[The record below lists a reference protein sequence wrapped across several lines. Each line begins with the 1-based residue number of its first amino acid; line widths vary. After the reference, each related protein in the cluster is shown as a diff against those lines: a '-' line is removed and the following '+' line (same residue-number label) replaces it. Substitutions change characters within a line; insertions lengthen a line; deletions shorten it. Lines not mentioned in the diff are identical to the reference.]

1 MKSSHFRHQYVPVK
15 RVIGVSLFHLGLS
28 NATLSG
34 ALPSWCRTG
43 SPMRL
48 IAGLLL
54 LAEIILY
61 CPRLSAQI
69 RPSVPVNPTVGTS
82 QIIVGVSNVQ
92 SGPSR
97 SLGQNLLRGSA
108 AYFELVNRG
117 TGIHGRRIS
126 IVLKD
131 DRYEP
136 DPAVQNTNE
145 LIEKEKAFF
154 LFDYVGTPTLTR
166 VLPLLKYYEEEKIV
180 NVAPFT
186 GADPQRKPPYDKFVF
201 NIRAS
206 YREETRA
213 LVRYLY
219 AKGYRRIGF
228 LGQADA
234 YGKSGEIGVT
244 DALAELNLKPV
255 EAVSYRR
262 NQPFETD
269 MAAQVS
275 ILRQAGAD
283 AVIAVGVYGPC
294 GAFIRDARMAGWDVP
309 VANVSFVGA
318 EVLLDKL
325 RETSKTSGKD
335 LTGNLINSQVVPSP
349 DDVRY
354 PLVVDYRAHIA
365 PENYG
370 FVTLEGWLNAVVVTE
385 ALRRAGPSPSRE
397 DFIRAMESLHGWD
410 PGLGVDLEFSSTN
423 HQGLHRVWLTR
434 TENASWVSDEA
445 SEKAR

>member
-1 MKSSHFRHQYVPVK
+1 MRWRANLSVLAAALLSSAILGGKPRAPVPEEPAGEA
-15 RVIGVSLFHLGLS
+15 RVL
-28 NATLSG
+28 
-34 ALPSWCRTG
+34 
-43 SPMRL
+43 
-48 IAGLLL
+48 
-54 LAEIILY
+54 
-61 CPRLSAQI
+61 
-69 RPSVPVNPTVGTS
+69 
-82 QIIVGVSNVQ
+82 VGVSNVQ

-97 SLGQNLLRGSA
+97 SLGQNLLRGSL
-108 AYFELVNRG
+108 AYFDLVNAQG
-117 TGIHGRRIS
+117 GIFGRKIF
-126 IVLKD
+126 ILLKD

-145 LIEKEKAFF
+145 LIQNENAFF

-166 VLPLLKYYEEEKIV
+166 VLPLLKYYEKQKIV
-180 NVAPFT
+180 NIAPFT

-213 LVRYLY
+213 LVQYLY
-219 AKGYRRIGF
+219 RKGHRRIGF

-244 DALAELNLKPV
+244 DALAELDLKPV
-255 EAVSYRR
+255 ETVSYRR

-269 MAAQVS
+269 MTTQVR

-294 GAFIRDARMAGWDVP
+294 GAFIRDARMAGWDAP

-318 EVLLDKL
+318 EVLLDEL
-325 RETSKTSGKD
+325 RRASKTSRKD
-335 LTGNLINSQVVPSP
+335 LTINLLNSQVVPSP
-349 DDVRY
+349 GDTLY
-354 PLVVDYRAHIA
+354 PLVASYRAHLA

-397 DFIRAMESLHGWD
+397 DFIRALETLHGWD
-410 PGLGVDLEFSSTN
+410 PGLGVNLDFSSTS

-434 TENASWVSDEA
+434 TENGNWVPEVFPEQA
-445 SEKAR
+445 K

>member
-1 MKSSHFRHQYVPVK
+1 MTHTV
-15 RVIGVSLFHLGLS
+15 GLS
-28 NATLSG
+28 AFAGVVLSS
-34 ALPSWCRTG
+34 A
-43 SPMRL
+43 
-48 IAGLLL
+48 L
-54 LAEIILY
+54 LA
-61 CPRLSAQI
+61 AQI
-69 RPSVPVNPTVGTS
+69 HPSAPEEHPPATS

-97 SLGQNLLRGSA
+97 SLGQNLLRGST
-108 AYFELVNRG
+108 AYFDLVNARG
-117 TGIHGRRIS
+117 GIYGRTIS

-131 DRYEP
+131 DKYEP

-166 VLPLLKYYEEEKIV
+166 VLPLLKYYEKEKIV
-180 NVAPFT
+180 NVSPFT

-219 AKGYRRIGF
+219 GKGYRRIGF

-255 EAVSYRR
+255 ETVSYKR

-269 MAAQVS
+269 MSAQVR
-275 ILRQAGAD
+275 ILRQAGTD

-294 GAFIRDARMAGWDVP
+294 GAFIRDARMAGWNVP

-325 RETSKTSGKD
+325 QAASKTAGRD
-335 LTGNLINSQVVPSP
+335 LTANLINSQVVPSP
-349 DDVRY
+349 GDQRY
-354 PLVVDYRAHIA
+354 RLVSDYRAHLTS
-365 PENYG
+365 ENYG

-385 ALRRAGPSPSRE
+385 ALARAGPSPSRE

-410 PGLGVDLEFSSTN
+410 PGLGVNLEFSSTS

-434 TENASWVSDEA
+434 TENGHWVPEEA
-445 SEKAR
+445 PESAK

>member
-1 MKSSHFRHQYVPVK
+1 MKH
-15 RVIGVSLFHLGLS
+15 IASL
-28 NATLSG
+28 
-34 ALPSWCRTG
+34 W
-43 SPMRL
+43 
-48 IAGLLL
+48 L
-54 LAEIILY
+54 LAGAV
-61 CPRLSAQI
+61 LSCTQI
-69 RPSVPVNPTVGTS
+69 RPSAPKDYGVVNQ

-108 AYFELVNRG
+108 AYFELVNARG
-117 TGIHGRRIS
+117 GVYGRKIS

-131 DRYEP
+131 DKYEP

-145 LIEKEKAFF
+145 LIEKEKSFF

-166 VLPLLKYYEEEKIV
+166 VLPLLKYYEKENIV

-219 AKGYRRIGF
+219 DKGYQRIGF

-234 YGKSGEIGVT
+234 YGKSGEIGVE

-255 EAVSYRR
+255 ETVSYRR
-262 NQPFETD
+262 NQPFEAD
-269 MAAQVS
+269 MTAQVN

-283 AVIAVGVYGPC
+283 AVIAVGVYGSC
-294 GAFIRDARMAGWDVP
+294 GAFIRDARMAGWNVT

-325 RETSKTSGKD
+325 RATSKTAGKD
-335 LTGNLINSQVVPSP
+335 LTANLINSQVVPSP

-354 PLVVDYRAHIA
+354 PLVVDYRAHLA

-370 FVTLEGWLNAVVVTE
+370 FVTMEGWLNAVVVTE
-385 ALRRAGPSPSRE
+385 ALRRAGPSPSRA

-410 PGLGVDLEFSSTN
+410 PGLGVNLEFSSTS

-434 TENASWVSDEA
+434 TEKGHWVPEEVP
-445 SEKAR
+445 EKAR

>member
-1 MKSSHFRHQYVPVK
+1 MRQIANLAVLTGAILPFAL
-15 RVIGVSLFHLGLS
+15 LFAHS
-28 NATLSG
+28 
-34 ALPSWCRTG
+34 
-43 SPMRL
+43 
-48 IAGLLL
+48 
-54 LAEIILY
+54 
-61 CPRLSAQI
+61 
-69 RPSVPVNPTVGTS
+69 RPSAPCAPDNHMAGIS

-92 SGPSR
+92 SGPSQ

-108 AYFELVNRG
+108 AYFELVNERG
-117 TGIHGRRIS
+117 GVYGRKIS

-131 DRYEP
+131 DKYEP

-166 VLPLLKYYEEEKIV
+166 TLPLLKYYEKEKIV

-219 AKGYRRIGF
+219 DKGYRRIGF
-228 LGQADA
+228 FGQADA
-234 YGKSGEIGVT
+234 SGKSGEIGVT
-244 DALAELNLKPV
+244 DALAELNLQPV
-255 EAVSYRR
+255 ETVTYRR
-262 NQPFETD
+262 NQAFETE
-269 MAAQVS
+269 MTAQVE

-294 GAFIRDARMAGWDVP
+294 GAFIRDARKAEWDVP

-318 EVLLDKL
+318 EVLLDEL
-325 RETSKTSGKD
+325 RGASKATGRD
-335 LTGNLINSQVVPSP
+335 LTANLINSQVVPSP
-349 DDVRY
+349 SEKHH
-354 PLVVDYRAHIA
+354 PLVADYRAHLA

-370 FVTLEGWLNAVVVTE
+370 FVTLEGWLNALVVTE
-385 ALRRAGPSPSRE
+385 ALRRAGPSLSRE
-397 DFIRAMESLHGWD
+397 DFIRAMESLHDWD
-410 PGLGVDLEFSSTN
+410 PGLGANLGFSSTS

-434 TENASWVSDEA
+434 TENGHWVPEVA
-445 SEKAR
+445 PEETR